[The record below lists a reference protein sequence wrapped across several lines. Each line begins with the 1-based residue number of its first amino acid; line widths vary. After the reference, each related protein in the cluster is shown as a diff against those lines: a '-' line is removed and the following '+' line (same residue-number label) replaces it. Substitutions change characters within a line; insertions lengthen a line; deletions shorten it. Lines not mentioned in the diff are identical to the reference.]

1 MKKIFILILS
11 VCMALAMCVP
21 IFSLNA
27 DMVNISYD
35 GKILYEEKP
44 WLVGGATYVPF
55 REFFANMTNS
65 TIRWDAESRTATAEG
80 SGLIVSA
87 KMDDPYLIANGRYL
101 YTGNKNLVVN
111 GTMYVPVRPVA
122 KAIGA
127 SVVWNGSER
136 LASLQNKG
144 AYIEPG
150 STYYEENDVYW
161 LARIIHAES
170 NGEPLLGK
178 IAVGNVV
185 LNRVR
190 SNQYPNTIKE
200 VIFDDKFG
208 VQFSPVANGTIYN
221 TPSAES
227 VVAAKICLDGYSMN
241 DDILFFLNVKTAA
254 SLWIVDNCTYVM
266 KIGNHS
272 FYA

>member
-21 IFSLNA
+21 IFALNA

-44 WLVGGATYVPF
+44 WLVGGATYIPF
-55 REFFANMTNS
+55 REFFSKITNS
-65 TIRWDAESRTATAEG
+65 EIRWDAESQTAAAEVN
-80 SGLIVSA
+80 GLIVSA
-87 KMDDPYLIANGRYL
+87 KMNDAYIIANGRYL
-101 YTGNKNLVVN
+101 YTGNKNLVLN

-127 SVVWNGSER
+127 NVAWNGSKR
-136 LASLQNKG
+136 LASLQKAG
-144 AYIEPG
+144 AFIEPG
-150 STYYEENDVYW
+150 STYYNENDVYW

-170 NGEPLLGK
+170 NGELLLGK

-190 SNQYPNTIKE
+190 SSQYPNTIKE

-208 VQFSPVANGTIYN
+208 IQFSPVANGTIYN

-227 VVAAKICLDGYSMN
+227 VIAAKICLDGYSMN
-241 DDILFFLNVKTAA
+241 TDMLFFLNIKTAS
-254 SLWIVDNCTYVM
+254 SLWIVENCTYVM